1 MSDRLELSVENT
13 LDSVASAA
21 RAVSRFAEDAAL
33 SPRQA
38 YQLDLVF
45 EELMTNLVKYS
56 YNDSA
61 RHQIEVVLEYQ
72 DEILTLTITHD
83 GMDFNP
89 WQMPDPD
96 LAVPLEQR
104 SEGGIGIYL
113 VRRFSR
119 SMDYKRRNSRSII
132 TVKL

>member
-13 LDSVASAA
+13 LDSVATAA
-21 RAVSRFAEDAAL
+21 RAVSRFAEESAL
-33 SPRQA
+33 SPRLA

-56 YNDSA
+56 YDGSA
-61 RHQIEVVLEYQ
+61 RHQIEVMLEKK
-72 DEILTLTITHD
+72 DEVLTLVITHD

-89 WQMPDPD
+89 WLSPDPD

-113 VRRFSR
+113 VRKFSR
-119 SMDYKRRNSRSII
+119 SVDYERRGDRSII
-132 TVKL
+132 TVRF

>member
-13 LDSVASAA
+13 LDSVAAAA
-21 RAVSRFAEDAAL
+21 RTVSRFAEEVAL
-33 SPRQA
+33 SPRKS

-56 YNDSA
+56 YDDSA
-61 RHQIEVVLEYQ
+61 RHQITVALENR
-72 DEILTLTITHD
+72 DDVLTLTITHD

-89 WQMPDPD
+89 WQSPDPD

-113 VRRFSR
+113 VRKFSR
-119 SMDYKRRNSRSII
+119 SVDYERRDSRSII
-132 TVKL
+132 TVRF

>member
-13 LDSVASAA
+13 LDSVAAAA
-21 RAVSRFAEDAAL
+21 RTVSRFAEETAL
-33 SPRQA
+33 SPRKS

-56 YNDSA
+56 YDDSA
-61 RHQIEVVLEYQ
+61 RHQIAVSLENR
-72 DEILTLTITHD
+72 DDVLTLTITHD

-89 WQMPDPD
+89 WQSPDPD

-104 SEGGIGIYL
+104 SAGGIGVYL
-113 VRRFSR
+113 VRKFSR
-119 SMDYKRRNSRSII
+119 SVDYERRDSRSII
-132 TVKL
+132 TARF